1 MGFIKSS
8 LFISLDG
15 VIEAPETWHFPY
27 FNDQMGEA
35 VNQQMS
41 DTDATLLGRH
51 TYGAFAAYW
60 PTADP
65 ADPITGVMNGS
76 RKYVVSNT
84 LTEATWQNSSVISGD
99 VAAELTKLKADT
111 RLGTT
116 GSATLVRWLLEHGLV
131 DELHLLVHP
140 IVVGH
145 GKKLFADGAT
155 VPLKLMSSTTFD
167 TGVVTSS
174 TRALTTPRPA
184 TSQPTDR
191 HIREETS
198 MRYMVMHYQ
207 TQEMEDGILPS
218 AEQQA
223 AIGEYMQE
231 AAMSGVL
238 LAGEGVASSSQG
250 ARVEVNDGKVRV
262 IDGPFAEAK
271 ELIAGFAILEV
282 DSLGEAVEHARR
294 FALLVGSERVDVRRV
309 IEFEDLRQ
317 EPQ

>member
-27 FNDQMGEA
+27 FNDQMGDVVGEL
-35 VNQQMS
+35 MG
-41 DTDATLLGRH
+41 DTDATLIGRH
-51 TYGAFAAYW
+51 TYDAFAGYW

-65 ADPITGVMNGS
+65 DDPITGVMNGA

-84 LTEATWQNSSVISGD
+84 LTEATWQNSSVITGD

-116 GSATLVRWLLEHGLV
+116 GSATLVRWLLEQGLV

-155 VPLKLMSSTTFD
+155 VPLKLVSSTTFD
-167 TGVVTSS
+167 TGVLYLVYAARGQRETQRH
-174 TRALTTPRPA
+174 RATTDA
-184 TSQPTDR
+184 TIT
-191 HIREETS
+191 EEMR

-231 AAMSGVL
+231 AAMSWSPPRG
-238 LAGEGVASSSQG
+238 
-250 ARVEVNDGKVRV
+250 
-262 IDGPFAEAK
+262 
-271 ELIAGFAILEV
+271 
-282 DSLGEAVEHARR
+282 
-294 FALLVGSERVDVRRV
+294 
-309 IEFEDLRQ
+309 
-317 EPQ
+317 